1 MKLLGAALILTGSA
15 LACTHRLTSAR
26 RERQALRELSS
37 ALELLARGIRT
48 RLLPLPRLME
58 RRGLGRCADDF
69 FTRVLAETPDGAPL
83 ARRWCAAAET
93 LPLRPRER
101 ETLARASEAF
111 GETEEGVVA
120 SLLSCAQEL
129 REAARARESELR
141 EARRLVP
148 TVCFGGG
155 AMLIVLLL

>member
-1 MKLLGAALILTGSA
+1 MKLLGAALILTGSG
-15 LACTHRLTSAR
+15 LACMLRLTAAR
-26 RERQALRELSS
+26 RERQALRELSA

-58 RRGLGRCADDF
+58 RRGLGRCADAF
-69 FTRVLAETPDGAPL
+69 FARVLAPASDDAPL
-83 ARRWCAAAET
+83 ARRWREAAET

-101 ETLARASEAF
+101 ETLARAAEAF

-129 REAARARESELR
+129 REAGAARESELR

-155 AMLIVLLL
+155 VLLVVLLL